1 MAAFNSLRRSPLRW
15 PLAVGLLALVLAL
28 IGFSS
33 NLSGAARATESTGT
47 LSVDGSDYVFSPTTC
62 GITDDDFVVSG
73 PGEQGEEEFVVSAS
87 SGSVELAFGI
97 VSEIDTPASSE
108 MWLANAQ
115 EIEWS
120 RAGDTV
126 EATLSMIDRNH
137 ADVAPVDAEL
147 SVICATEG

>member
-1 MAAFNSLRRSPLRW
+1 M
-15 PLAVGLLALVLAL
+15 LAL

-33 NLSGAARATESTGT
+33 NLSGATGSSESTGT
-47 LSVDGSDYVFSPTTC
+47 LTVEGSDYVFSPTTC
-62 GITDDDFVVSG
+62 GITADDFVVSG
-73 PGEQGEEEFVVSAS
+73 PGEQGEEAFVVSAS

-120 RAGDTV
+120 RSGDTI

-137 ADVAPVDAEL
+137 TDVAPLDAML
-147 SVICATEG
+147 SVTCATDS